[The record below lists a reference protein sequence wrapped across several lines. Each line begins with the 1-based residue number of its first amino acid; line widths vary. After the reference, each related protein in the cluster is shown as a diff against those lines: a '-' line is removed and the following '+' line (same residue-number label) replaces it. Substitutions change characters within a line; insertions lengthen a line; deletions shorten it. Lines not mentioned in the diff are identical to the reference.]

1 MFPRRCALNTCG
13 YGSIRSKPSWLAA
26 SGPCSRAALLPLD
39 GTGRASR
46 NEQASMIRR
55 YVTGRSNN
63 GFAASS
69 SGHTST

>member
-1 MFPRRCALNTCG
+1 LNTCG

-26 SGPCSRAALLPLD
+26 SGPRSRAALFPLD

-55 YVTGRSNN
+55 HITGRSNTAYN
-63 GFAASS
+63 ERLRRVAAQANVA
-69 SGHTST
+69 